1 MSLVFAVFVGLLLSA
16 PVVAEP
22 LIEGRVSLPSG
33 APASS
38 AQVLLFDMAALERGP
53 VAQATTDA
61 SGYFALRLASLSGP
75 ALPDGSG
82 LGPNYPN
89 PFNPSTVIP
98 YQLPTAARVRLEVFN
113 VLGQRV
119 ATLVDGD
126 RPAGFHSAVWDATN
140 GSDQA
145 VAAGVYIY
153 RLTAAGAQ
161 HTGRMVLVDGQ
172 AGTAAVSAAGVLQ
185 SAVGVPAE
193 PAERTYSIVVS
204 GAGVDAAFAVR
215 AGMGPVELVVDS
227 TEPAGKA
234 TSDCSLADILLG
246 KAGCAESPTLTEVP
260 EGYEQPDPAPPD
272 TTNGEGETPTLTDE
286 EDEQTQTL
294 LPGTNNECAETPTL
308 TNEDEQTQPT
318 PPGATNGEGE
328 TPTLTEGGEQ
338 TQTAPPG
345 ANNGEGGT
353 PTLTEGG
360 EQTQTAPPGANNE
373 CAETPILTERDEDEQ
388 TQTAPPDTTNG
399 GAETLIPT
407 ERDEDEQT
415 QTAPPDTTNRRG
427 ETPTL
432 TDRDEDEQ
440 TQTAPP
446 DTTNGGAETPIL
458 TDRDEQDEQTQ
469 TAPPDTTRTQT
480 APPDTTRTQTAPPD
494 TTRYDQ

>member
-1 MSLVFAVFVGLLLSA
+1 MGLVFAVFVGLLLSA

-22 LIEGRVSLPSG
+22 LVEGRVRLSSG

-38 AQVLLFDMAALERGP
+38 AQVLLFDMTALERGP

-119 ATLVDGD
+119 ATLVDED

-172 AGTAAVSAAGVLQ
+172 AGTAGGSAAGG
-185 SAVGVPAE
+185 SAVGMSAE
-193 PAERTYSIVVS
+193 PAERTYGIVVS

-260 EGYEQPDPAPPD
+260 EGYEQPEPAPPD
-272 TTNGEGETPTLTDE
+272 TTNGEGETPILTNE

-294 LPGTNNECAETPTL
+294 LPGTNNECAETSTL
-308 TNEDEQTQPT
+308 TNEDEQTQT
-318 PPGATNGEGE
+318 APPGATNGEGG
-328 TPTLTEGGEQ
+328 TPILTEGGEQ

-345 ANNGEGGT
+345 ATNGEGGT

-360 EQTQTAPPGANNE
+360 EQTQTAPPGTTNE
-373 CAETPILTERDEDEQ
+373 CAEPPIPTDEQDEQTQTAPPDTTNGGAEPPIPTERDEDEQ

-399 GAETLIPT
+399 G
-407 ERDEDEQT
+407 
-415 QTAPPDTTNRRG
+415 G
-427 ETPTL
+427 EIPTL
-432 TDRDEDEQ
+432 TDRDEEDEQ
-440 TQTAPP
+440 TQTTPP
-446 DTTNGGAETPIL
+446 DTTNGEGETPIL

-469 TAPPDTTRTQT
+469 TAPPDTTRTKT
-480 APPDTTRTQTAPPD
+480 APPDTTG
-494 TTRYDQ
+494 YDQ

>member
-1 MSLVFAVFVGLLLSA
+1 MSCVFAVFVGLLLSA

-22 LIEGRVSLPSG
+22 LVEGRVRLPSG

-38 AQVLLFDMAALERGP
+38 AQVLLFDMTALERGP

-75 ALPDGSG
+75 ALPKGFG

-98 YQLPTAARVRLEVFN
+98 YQLPIAARVRLEVFN

-140 GSDQA
+140 GSNQA
-145 VAAGVYIY
+145 VATGVYIY

-172 AGTAAVSAAGVLQ
+172 AGTAAVSAAGG
-185 SAVGVPAE
+185 SAVDVPAE
-193 PAERTYSIVVS
+193 PAERTYGIVVS
-204 GAGVDAAFAVR
+204 SAGVDAAFAVR

-260 EGYEQPDPAPPD
+260 EGYEQPEPTPPD
-272 TTNGEGETPTLTDE
+272 TTNGEGETPTLTNE

-294 LPGTNNECAETPTL
+294 LPGTNNECAETSTL
-308 TNEDEQTQPT
+308 TNEDEQTQPAPPGAT
-318 PPGATNGEGE
+318 NGEGGTPTLTEGGEQTQPAPPGATNGEGE

-345 ANNGEGGT
+345 T
-353 PTLTEGG
+353 
-360 EQTQTAPPGANNE
+360 NNE
-373 CAETPILTERDEDEQ
+373 CAETPILTDDEDEQ

-399 GAETLIPT
+399 EG
-407 ERDEDEQT
+407 
-415 QTAPPDTTNRRG
+415 
-427 ETPTL
+427 
-432 TDRDEDEQ
+432 
-440 TQTAPP
+440 
-446 DTTNGGAETPIL
+446 ETPIL

-469 TAPPDTTRTQT
+469 TAPPDTTRTET
-480 APPDTTRTQTAPPD
+480 VPPDTTG
-494 TTRYDQ
+494 YDQQRG